1 MRTFIQLVQKGRTVI
16 GMPQSLH
23 YNNKELEL
31 SDAQQWMDS
40 VRQAVGE
47 SEARQRMVL
56 TWRQSDSFLAGQSL
70 YPLLDNR

>member
-1 MRTFIQLVQKGRTVI
+1 M
-16 GMPQSLH
+16 
-23 YNNKELEL
+23 EE
-31 SDAQQWMDS
+31 

-70 YPLLDNR
+70 YPLLDNRLEYTETTYFAV

>member
-1 MRTFIQLVQKGRTVI
+1 
-16 GMPQSLH
+16 MPQSFH

-31 SDAQQWMDS
+31 SDAQQWMEE

-56 TWRQSDSFLAGQSL
+56 TWRQSDSFLTGQSL

>member
-1 MRTFIQLVQKGRTVI
+1 MRTFIQLVEKGRTVI

-31 SDAQQWMDS
+31 SDAQHWMDS

-56 TWRQSDSFLAGQSL
+56 TWRQTDSLQAGSSL

>member
-1 MRTFIQLVQKGRTVI
+1 MRTFIQLVEKGRTVI

-23 YNNKELEL
+23 YNNKELER
-31 SDAQQWMDS
+31 SDAQHWMDS

>member
-1 MRTFIQLVQKGRTVI
+1 
-16 GMPQSLH
+16 MPQSFH
-23 YNNKELEL
+23 YVNKKLEL
-31 SDAQQWMDS
+31 SDAQHWMEE
-40 VRQAVGE
+40 VRQEVGE

>member
-1 MRTFIQLVQKGRTVI
+1 MRTFIQLVEKGRTVI

-23 YNNKELEL
+23 YNNKELER
-31 SDAQQWMDS
+31 SDAQHWMDS

-56 TWRQSDSFLAGQSL
+56 TWRQTDSLQAGSSL